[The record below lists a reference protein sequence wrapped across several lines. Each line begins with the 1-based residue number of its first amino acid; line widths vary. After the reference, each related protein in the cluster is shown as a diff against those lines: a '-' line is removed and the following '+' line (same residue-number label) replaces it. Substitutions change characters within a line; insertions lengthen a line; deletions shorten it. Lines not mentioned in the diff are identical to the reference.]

1 MYIPPTATLLLLLPL
16 LLILSTTYAA
26 VAGGKSDRTVS
37 PALFADLEEAARLAD
52 IAYCV
57 GISGIWRPFGCLS
70 RCGDFEGFELVDTWN
85 TGPLRSDSC
94 GYIALDHVKKRIVV
108 AFRGTYSL
116 ASVLADLA
124 TTPQVYVP
132 YPEHPPPTTT
142 PPSSKPSRRKGWWGW
157 LPRFSGG
164 GEQDILAGEKTFD
177 SRDESIS
184 RDGAGGGN
192 GNKDPQPVCTNCT
205 VHAGFLAS
213 WTHTR
218 PLLLPHLT
226 RLPPLLP
233 DYEIHLIG
241 HSLGGA
247 LAALAGLELRAGGV
261 EVVVTTFGEPRI
273 GNKGLVGYL
282 DRVFELDEGGK
293 GGGEGKKGVVKG
305 DGEREQGFRRVTHRG
320 DPVPLLPLEEW
331 GYAMH
336 GGEIY
341 ISSPAL
347 PVQIGDVEMCVGD
360 EDERC
365 IAGSD
370 GGVLDAATAAATV
383 AAVGV
388 ERREEGRGDGKE
400 GEQLKKAD
408 TMVDSAGWRVKS
420 RFRIWQLLFAH
431 RDYFWRVGLC
441 VPGGDPGGWGVGRG
455 WYGGEKSAVGGETVG
470 VDEL

>member
-1 MYIPPTATLLLLLPL
+1 MHIPTAAALLLLL
-16 LLILSTTYAA
+16 SA
-26 VAGGKSDRTVS
+26 VAVRGKGDRTVS
-37 PALFADLEEAARLAD
+37 EALFADLEEAARLAD

-132 YPEHPPPTTT
+132 YPEPPPPPTR
-142 PPSSKPSRRKGWWGW
+142 SKPRRKGRWFGW
-157 LPRFSGG
+157 IPWFGG
-164 GEQDILAGEKTFD
+164 GRTAQQDILAAAA
-177 SRDESIS
+177 
-184 RDGAGGGN
+184 RDGDG
-192 GNKDPQPVCTNCT
+192 DPKPICTNCT
-205 VHAGFLAS
+205 VHAGFLLT

-226 RLPPLLP
+226 RLTPLLP
-233 DYEIHLIG
+233 DYTIHLIG

-261 EVVVTTFGEPRI
+261 EKVVVTTFGEPRI
-273 GNKGLVGYL
+273 GNAGKRGV
-282 DRVFELDEGGK
+282 GK
-293 GGGEGKKGVVKG
+293 GRGVVKG
-305 DGEREQGFRRVTHRG
+305 GEEREQGFRRVTHRG

-347 PVQIGDVEMCVGD
+347 PVLIGDVEMCVGD
-360 EDERC
+360 ADERC

-370 GGVLDAATAAATV
+370 GGVLDAEEAVV
-383 AAVGV
+383 AEG
-388 ERREEGRGDGKE
+388 EELGEDGKE
-400 GEQLKKAD
+400 GEELKE
-408 TMVDSAGWRVKS
+408 VDSAGWRVKS
-420 RFRIWQLLFAH
+420 RFRVWQLLFAH

-455 WYGGEKSAVGGETVG
+455 WYGGDSEGEVKSAVGGEA